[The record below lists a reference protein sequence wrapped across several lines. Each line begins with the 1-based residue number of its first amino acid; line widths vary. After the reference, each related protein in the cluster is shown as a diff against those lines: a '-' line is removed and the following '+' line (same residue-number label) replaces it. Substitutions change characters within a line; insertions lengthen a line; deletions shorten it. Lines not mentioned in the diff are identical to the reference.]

1 MATDMCV
8 KCKTG
13 EYNRGKD
20 GMTEEKA
27 WKGKLCGQT

>member
-13 EYNRGKD
+13 EHKRGKD
-20 GMTEEKA
+20 GMTEEEA
-27 WKGKLCGQT
+27 KGKLCGQT